1 MMETTK
7 IDKLFALKALK
18 RKVDEEYKLL
28 EGECRQE
35 LLEAYAEDGTD
46 RKVSPYFGSDA
57 GKFSIKRTK
66 AKPPQT
72 VVEFNLCDDELFAEW
87 LEENHG
93 AALRFAML
101 NAADMGMYWFNFTGE
116 LPEGISRIEV
126 EEPGMPEVLTAQ
138 IYSFKDDVVLEKLGG
153 NLFEGANQLLL
164 GDGE

>member
-1 MMETTK
+1 MEVNK
-7 IDKLFALKALK
+7 VDKLFALKALK
-18 RKVDEEYKLL
+18 RKIDEEYKLL

-46 RKVSPYFGSDA
+46 RRVSPFFGSDA

-72 VVEFNLCDDELFAEW
+72 VVEFNMCDDEAFAEW
-87 LEENHG
+87 IEDNHG
-93 AALRFAML
+93 AALRYAVL
-101 NAADMGMYWFNFTGE
+101 NAADFGRYWFNFTGE
-116 LPEGISRIEV
+116 LADGISRVEV
-126 EEPGMPEVLTAQ
+126 EEPGTPEVLTAQ

-153 NLFEGANQLLL
+153 NLFEGANRLLL